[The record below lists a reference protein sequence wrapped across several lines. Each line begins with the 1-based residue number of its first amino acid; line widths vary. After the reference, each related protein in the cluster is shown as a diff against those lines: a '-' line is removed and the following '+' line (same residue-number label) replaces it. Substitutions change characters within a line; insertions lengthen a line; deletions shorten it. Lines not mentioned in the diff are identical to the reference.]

1 MDELFYPLNFPVLTS
16 HRAWMQESYVGRIV
30 VNLGTTLETSGL
42 GYNVIFKPRLQWRRT
57 SYPWKWKLFVPKS
70 YHKSISFLTAANKSK
85 VYYGI
90 PPEPDLG
97 VVIEEENEEEEDKDK
112 PKVSTF

>member
-1 MDELFYPLNFPVLTS
+1 
-16 HRAWMQESYVGRIV
+16 MQESYVGRIV
-30 VNLGTTLETSGL
+30 VSLGNTLETSGL
-42 GYNVIFKPRLQWRRT
+42 GYNVVFKPRLQWRRT

-70 YHKSISFLTAANKSK
+70 YHKNVSFLTAANKSK